1 MPHGWLGVSHL
12 KGRGWGRAGSRQ
24 QSTFWAKRTAGAQA
38 LGCKEQVSLRK
49 QKKSK
54 VTLAQSM
61 WLTDT
66 KMRPERQAGP
76 KSDYSSPFR
85 SKQRCGMSNGNLL
98 RMEVTWLY
106 LHVRKTHSVMGW
118 QRVDLWEQTAVIWAW
133 ADNGLKRTCPKTF
146 FKQ

>member
-54 VTLAQSM
+54 VTEHVIDRHKDE
-61 WLTDT
+61 T
-66 KMRPERQAGP
+66 REAG
-76 KSDYSSPFR
+76 R
-85 SKQRCGMSNGNLL
+85 A
-98 RMEVTWLY
+98 E
-106 LHVRKTHSVMGW
+106 
-118 QRVDLWEQTAVIWAW
+118 I
-133 ADNGLKRTCPKTF
+133 
-146 FKQ
+146 